1 MRVVLRESR
10 SIKVPRCFALVI
22 IAPTFLFAHNQHIQ
36 MDSKDRKQLDLLD
49 GGRRREPHVE
59 EVTPQLIRSIARKP
73 TMLDAWN
80 MSCADSGL
88 QDKEIYG
95 PLKIDQSHWTKITKG
110 TASPPADHRFVQ
122 FMDIVGN
129 EYPLIWLAESRG
141 YDFLSMRKHQSE
153 LERQLEEKEKE
164 IAAHKRTIQ
173 LLVEAR
179 GTV

>member
-1 MRVVLRESR
+1 L
-10 SIKVPRCFALVI
+10 CFLAVI
-22 IAPTFLFAHNQHIQ
+22 IALTFLFAHNQHIQ
-36 MDSKDRKQLDLLD
+36 MDSKDRKQLDLL
-49 GGRRREPHVE
+49 GGRGREPHVE

-73 TMLDAWN
+73 TLLDAWN
-80 MSCADSGL
+80 MACADSGL

-95 PLKIDQSHWTKITKG
+95 PLKIDQSHWGKIAKNN
-110 TASPPADHRFVQ
+110 ASPPADHRFVQ
-122 FMDIVGN
+122 FMDVVGS
-129 EYPLIWLAESRG
+129 EYPLIWLAEKRG
-141 YDFLSMRKHQSE
+141 YDFLSMRKHRSD